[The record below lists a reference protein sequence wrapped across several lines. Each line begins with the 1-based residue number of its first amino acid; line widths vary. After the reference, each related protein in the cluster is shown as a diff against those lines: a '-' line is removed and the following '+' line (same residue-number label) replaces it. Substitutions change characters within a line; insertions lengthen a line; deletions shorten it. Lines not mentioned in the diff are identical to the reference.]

1 MPNRAVVIGAGFS
14 GLAAAGLLA
23 KDGWHVTVVEKNSQC
38 GGRAQVYNDK
48 GFVFDMGPS
57 WYLMPPAFDHLFN
70 RLGKESGDCYD
81 LVRLDPSYQIIF
93 EGGNIEIH
101 PELDQNASTFNQLED
116 HGYEKVVRYLDR
128 AEKQYNIS
136 VGEFLYRD
144 YESIFDLFT
153 SDFLIKGLQLSV
165 FSNVERLTKK
175 AFDNDILR
183 KLMGYTMVFIGG
195 SPDKTPGMYSLMSYI
210 DLRQN
215 VWYPMGG
222 MNMPASAL
230 ETIAQD
236 RGVEFVYE
244 NAVTKILTETGRVR
258 GVLSKKGEIPADIVV
273 SNADYYHTEH
283 NLLET
288 DDRSYRDSYWKKRTV
303 APSAFI
309 IYLGLNKK
317 LDQLL
322 HHNLYFHD
330 NWQEHFQTIFGQPRW
345 PSRFSYYVCC
355 PSRTD
360 PSVAPEG
367 HENLFFLVPVG
378 PGLNDDDETREKF
391 YDGVIDHFEKLIGDR
406 IRAHIVVKRIF
417 SHRDFIDAYNAW
429 KGSAFGLAHTLF
441 QSAVFRM
448 ARASKKV
455 KNLYFTGQYT
465 HPGVGIPMT
474 LISAEVLAD
483 RIKKD
488 HG

>member
-1 MPNRAVVIGAGFS
+1 MSKNAVVIGAGYS
-14 GLAAAGLLA
+14 GLASAALLA
-23 KDGWHVTVVEKNSQC
+23 KDGWQVIVVEKNNQC
-38 GGRAQVYNDK
+38 GGRAQVYRDK

-57 WYLMPPAFDHLFN
+57 WYLMPPAFEHLFT
-70 RLGKESGDCYD
+70 RLGKKPEECYD
-81 LVRLDPSYQIIF
+81 LVRLDPSYQIF
-93 EGGNIEIH
+93 FDGGRLEIH
-101 PELDQNASTFNQLED
+101 PELSQNASTFDQLED
-116 HGYEKVVRYLDR
+116 RGYEKVVRYLDR
-128 AEKQYNIS
+128 AEKQYTIS

-144 YESIFDLFT
+144 YESIFDLLT
-153 SDFLIKGLQLSV
+153 PNFLIKGLQLSI
-165 FSNVERLTKK
+165 FSNVERLTKN

-222 MNMPASAL
+222 MNVPAAAL
-230 ETIAQD
+230 ETIARD
-236 RGVEFVYE
+236 FGAEFIYGTP
-244 NAVTKILTETGRVR
+244 VTKILTEAGGIK
-258 GVLSKKGEIPADIVV
+258 GVLADRVEIPADIVV
-273 SNADYYHTEH
+273 SNADYHHTELD
-283 NLLET
+283 LLEP
-288 DDRSYRDSYWKKRTV
+288 DARSYRDSYWKKRTV

-309 IYLGLNKK
+309 IYLGLDKK

-330 NWQEHFQTIFGQPRW
+330 NWQEHFQTIFGQPSW

-378 PGLNDDDETREKF
+378 PGLADDDETREKF
-391 YDGVIDHFEKLIGDR
+391 YDSVMDHFENLIGDK
-406 IRAHIVVKRIF
+406 IRSHIVVKKVF
-417 SHRDFIDAYNAW
+417 SHRDFIDTYNAW
-429 KGSAFGLAHTLF
+429 QGSAFGLAHTLF

-448 ARASKKV
+448 AHASKKV
-455 KNLYFTGQYT
+455 QNLYFTGQYT

-483 RIKKD
+483 RIQKEHD
-488 HG
+488 

>member
-1 MPNRAVVIGAGFS
+1 MSKKAIVIGAGYS
-14 GLAAAGLLA
+14 GLAVAGLLTQ
-23 KDGWHVTVVEKNSQC
+23 DGWQVTVVEKNSMC
-38 GGRAQVYNDK
+38 GGRAQIYEEK

-57 WYLMPPAFDHLFN
+57 WYLMPPAFEHLFN
-70 RLGKESGDCYD
+70 RLGEKPEDCYE
-81 LVRLDPSYQIIF
+81 LVRLDPSYQIYF
-93 EGGNIEIH
+93 QSGSLEIH
-101 PELDQNASTFNQLED
+101 PELSQNATAFDQLED
-116 HGYEKVVRYLDR
+116 RGYEKVVRYLDR
-128 AEKQYNIS
+128 AEKQYHIS
-136 VGEFLYRD
+136 VDNFLYRD
-144 YESIFDLFT
+144 YETVFDLL
-153 SDFLIKGLQLSV
+153 SLDFLIKGLKLSI
-165 FSNVERLTKK
+165 FSNVEKLTKK
-175 AFDNDILR
+175 AFQNDILR
-183 KLMGYTMVFIGG
+183 KIMGYTMVFIGG

-222 MNMPASAL
+222 MNVPAAAL
-230 ETIAQD
+230 EEIA
-236 RGVEFVYE
+236 RKAGAEFIYDTP
-244 NAVTKILTETGRVR
+244 VTKIVVDAGSVK
-258 GVLSKKGEIPADIVV
+258 GVLSDKGEIQADIVV
-273 SNADYYHTEH
+273 SNADYHHSELD
-283 NLLET
+283 LLEP
-288 DDRSYRDSYWKKRTV
+288 DERSYRESYWQKRTV

-309 IYLGLNKK
+309 IYLGLDKK

-330 NWQEHFQTIFGQPRW
+330 NWQEHFQTIFGSPRW

-378 PGLNDDDETREKF
+378 PGLKDDDETREQF
-391 YDGVIDHFEKLIGDR
+391 YDIVIDHFEKLIGDQ
-406 IRAHIVVKRIF
+406 IRSHVVVRRIF
-417 SHRDFIDAYNAW
+417 SHRDFITAYNSW

-448 ARASKKV
+448 AHTSKKV

-465 HPGVGIPMT
+465 HPGVGLPMT